1 MEQEQFLLKKPKILK
16 TSFIFYIL
24 DCFLVLFAI
33 QFTPEIMLY
42 LSKFDSTYI
51 TNQSFYGLIAI
62 YFSLSTILM
71 IKAYLNLRNK
81 TSEIIKK

>member
-1 MEQEQFLLKKPKILK
+1 MEQENIDLKKKKILK
-16 TSFIFYIL
+16 YVFDMFYTN
-24 DCFLVLFAI
+24 CFLVLFAI

-51 TNQSFYGLIAI
+51 TNENFYGLLAV

-71 IKAYLNLRNK
+71 IKAYLNL
-81 TSEIIKK
+81 KKSPKNEK

>member
-1 MEQEQFLLKKPKILK
+1 MEQENIDLKKKKILK
-16 TSFIFYIL
+16 TSFILYVF

-51 TNQSFYGLIAI
+51 TNENFYGLLAV

-71 IKAYLNLRNK
+71 IKAYLNL
-81 TSEIIKK
+81 KKSPKNEK

>member
-1 MEQEQFLLKKPKILK
+1 MEQEQFLLKKQKILK

-51 TNQSFYGLIAI
+51 TNQSFYGLLAI